1 MLPLSMKL
9 LAPVLAALVLM
20 PPPAGA
26 AEMKEVACKETLLCS
41 EVTPE
46 DAALFDRYFG
56 TAAAPVAE
64 GWDAENLVQFSSSWH
79 RNKAGKQ
86 VLCER
91 LMILAEDGSTLRK
104 LFCERFETN
113 PAKRVNYKELKYR
126 AVVPF
131 VFAYN
136 LVGIVDFDDET
147 LYVDCVHFN
156 PQTRSLEGIESKH
169 WSRRELHAMRGDLTE
184 EDKSLFDTCFP
195 RHKRRRTPPT
205 WDAGQRVLY
214 SARGR
219 TGPRGAYALNGC
231 LKRIAADGSSCR
243 LAVKTLETKGAW
255 ICRDRPRACELPMVV
270 PFVFVELSD
279 KLRFL
284 IEQCIPRSG
293 AYEGS
298 RIREYDFRSLKLV
311 NDAWTPAAPSN

>member
-1 MLPLSMKL
+1 MLPLSMNW
-9 LAPVLAALVLM
+9 LAPVLVALVLM

-41 EVTPE
+41 EVLPG

-64 GWDAENLVQFSSSWH
+64 GWDAENLVQFSSSWQ

-136 LVGIVDFDDET
+136 LVGIVGFDDET
-147 LYVDCVHFN
+147 LYLDCVQFN
-156 PQTRSLEGIESKH
+156 PQSRRIEGIESRH
-169 WSRRELHAMRGDLTE
+169 WTRRELYSMRGELTE
-184 EDKSLFDTCFP
+184 EDKTLFGTCFP
-195 RHKRRRTPPT
+195 RHKWRRTPPHLGCPA
-205 WDAGQRVLY
+205 AGAVFSPGAHRC
-214 SARGR
+214 
-219 TGPRGAYALNGC
+219 PRC
-231 LKRIAADGSSCR
+231 L
-243 LAVKTLETKGAW
+243 LAQW
-255 ICRDRPRACELPMVV
+255 QPQIH
-270 PFVFVELSD
+270 
-279 KLRFL
+279 
-284 IEQCIPRSG
+284 RSG
-293 AYEGS
+293 WQQLPHRGQNP
-298 RIREYDFRSLKLV
+298 RNQGRLDM
-311 NDAWTPAAPSN
+311 P